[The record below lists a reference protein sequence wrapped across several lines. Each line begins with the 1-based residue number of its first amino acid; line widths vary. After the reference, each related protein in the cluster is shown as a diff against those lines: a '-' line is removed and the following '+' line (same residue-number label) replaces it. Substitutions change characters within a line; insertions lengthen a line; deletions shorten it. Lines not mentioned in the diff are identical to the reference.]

1 MTTKLCLIIFA
12 AAQLLLAAPA
22 HAQQANAP
30 DAPWTPF
37 ITGNNELLWMLRSI
51 FTGSRQYATDPFA
64 LNRPTLRRSPWTAQ
78 PGALGNRRL
87 QQGPYQTIDV
97 WDATFISPI
106 QWHSASSEAF
116 PSRLQGRLQFNAF
129 QVTTDWIG
137 QPSSLPD
144 VINVEWYV
152 RVADDSGNSLVPF
165 IDQPEQV
172 NIDFRLPVR
181 TFETVFNEQRA
192 MDIEW
197 PESLPAW
204 TQPFLDPQ
212 PFIASD
218 DPFVGGLVNTWTQN
232 NPRSMNPARLAKF
245 LAAQVIDAAQP
256 GTDPRAFWPV
266 PSSDSRNPGAGGY
279 YPYSVRGLETG
290 PFLRGFDVQDW
301 RVFVGQTLY
310 IPRIREAVEAGRAN
324 AAVITN
330 LYVALLRS
338 AGIPA
343 RVMIGVVPPQ
353 SELAT
358 IGRRASVPATDNGRA
373 PLYRFW
379 AEFYLWD
386 EQAQRG
392 QWIPVDV
399 VRQREESSRARPLDQ
414 SWRYFGNHDEL
425 DQIVPISSIYAVES
439 SAMLNSVPALWGW
452 RPLPVPGFALD
463 AVIRYEVMGASRRPG
478 DGFGE
483 IGVRRAQ

>member
-1 MTTKLCLIIFA
+1 MIFKRFLTTLA
-12 AAQLLLAAPA
+12 AAPLLFAAPA
-22 HAQQANAP
+22 HAQPRNSAETA
-30 DAPWTPF
+30 WKPF
-37 ITGNNELLWMLRSI
+37 ITGNNELLWMLRSV
-51 FTGSRQYATDPFA
+51 FTGSREYDTNVYA
-64 LNRPTLRRSPWTAQ
+64 LNRPTLRRSAWSAQ
-78 PGALGNRRL
+78 PGAFGNRRV

-97 WDATFISPI
+97 RDATFISPI

-116 PSRLQGRLQFNAF
+116 PSHLQGRLQFNALEI
-129 QVTTDWIG
+129 TREWIG
-137 QPSSLPD
+137 EPASLPD

-152 RVADDSGNSLVPF
+152 RVADDSGNSLVPI

-181 TFETVFNEQRA
+181 TFETVFEEKRA

-197 PESLPAW
+197 QTALPAW

-218 DPFVGGLVNTWTQN
+218 DPFVAGLVNEWTKN
-232 NPRSMNPARLAKF
+232 DPRAMTPARLAKF

-256 GTDPRAFWPV
+256 GVDPRAFWPE
-266 PSSDSRNPGAGGY
+266 PSQNLTFPDTGGG
-279 YPYSVRGLETG
+279 YPYSVQGLETG
-290 PFLRGFDVQDW
+290 PFLRGFDVQNE
-301 RVFVGQTLY
+301 RVFVGQTEYL
-310 IPRIREAVEAGRAN
+310 PRIREPIEAGRAN

-343 RVMIGVVPPQ
+343 RVMIGIVPPQ

-358 IGRRASVPATDNGRA
+358 IGKRASVPATDDGRT
-373 PLYRFW
+373 PIYRFW

-386 EQAQRG
+386 EHAQRG
-392 QWIPVDV
+392 QWIPVDI
-399 VRQREESSRARPLDQ
+399 VRQREESSRSRPLDQ

-439 SAMLNSVPALWGW
+439 SARMNAVPALWGW
-452 RPLPVPGFALD
+452 RPLPVPAFGLD
-463 AVIRYEVMGASRRPG
+463 AVIRYEVMGATRRPG
-478 DGFGE
+478 DGLGE
-483 IGVRRAQ
+483 IGVKRAR